1 MTKPDSNKTHNR
13 WSRLLPW
20 RHGKDAD
27 GGGAGELS
35 LVTLI
40 IALVIGATLL
50 VAFHFVRPAP
60 PNKFVL
66 STGRVDGA
74 YHLYG
79 TRYRDLIAKEKIDV
93 IVRPSSGSVEN
104 LNRLTDPE
112 SGVDVALLQGGVAEP
127 GKAYGLVS
135 LAALYYEPLWIF
147 YRSATELT
155 LLTQLAGKRIAAGP
169 EGSGTRALVNNV
181 LKASGALRADAPLL
195 PLAGTAA
202 ADALIAGKIDAA
214 LFVIATDS
222 PVVKKLLTTPGIHLM
237 SLSQAEALTRRFD
250 YLSTITLPRGMIDL
264 ADDIPPTN
272 VRMVA
277 TTAHLVARENLH
289 PALVSVLLQA
299 VSKVHAGP
307 GIFRKA
313 GEFPAPREGDFPV
326 SEDAQRFFKSGPP
339 FLQRYM
345 PFWVANLIERLLV
358 LLVPLI
364 VVLVPIMR
372 IMPAF
377 YNWRVK
383 SKVFRWYRELRRVE
397 VEARSHPDDH
407 NTAELLARL
416 DEIEE
421 GVEAARVPLT
431 YWDYVYTLR
440 GHIDLVRARLTH
452 GVTIQNE
459 ELTPPPPA

>member
-1 MTKPDSNKTHNR
+1 
-13 WSRLLPW
+13 
-20 RHGKDAD
+20 
-27 GGGAGELS
+27 
-35 LVTLI
+35 
-40 IALVIGATLL
+40 
-50 VAFHFVRPAP
+50 
-60 PNKFVL
+60 
-66 STGRVDGA
+66 
-74 YHLYG
+74 
-79 TRYRDLIAKEKIDV
+79 
-93 IVRPSSGSVEN
+93 
-104 LNRLTDPE
+104 
-112 SGVDVALLQGGVAEP
+112 
-127 GKAYGLVS
+127 
-135 LAALYYEPLWIF
+135 
-147 YRSATELT
+147 
-155 LLTQLAGKRIAAGP
+155 
-169 EGSGTRALVNNV
+169 VNNV
-181 LKASGALRADAPLL
+181 LKISGALRADVPLL
-195 PLAGTAA
+195 PQAGMAA
-202 ADALIAGKIDAA
+202 ADALIAGTIDAA

-222 PVVKKLLTTPGIHLM
+222 PVVKKLLVAPGIRLM

-264 ADDIPPTN
+264 AEDIPADN

-277 TTAHLVARENLH
+277 TTAHLVAREDLH

-299 VSKVHAGP
+299 VTKVHAGP

-364 VVLVPIMR
+364 VVLIPVMR

-397 VEARSHPDDH
+397 VEARRHPDDY

-416 DEIEE
+416 DEIEA
-421 GVEAARVPLT
+421 GVESARVPLT

-452 GVTIQNE
+452 SSTIQNE

>member
-1 MTKPDSNKTHNR
+1 MTDSDSSKPPGQR
-13 WSRLLPW
+13 IRLRPW
-20 RHGKDAD
+20 RNDAD
-27 GGGAGELS
+27 GGGAGDLS

-50 VAFHFVRPAP
+50 VALHFVRPAP
-60 PNKFVL
+60 PDKFVL
-66 STGRVDGA
+66 STGSVDGA

-79 TRYRDLIAKEKIDV
+79 TRYRELIAKEKIDV
-93 IVRPSSGSVEN
+93 VLRPSSGSVEN
-104 LNRLTDPE
+104 LSRLTSPE
-112 SGVDVALLQGGVAEP
+112 SGVDVALIQGGVAVH
-127 GKAYGLVS
+127 GKEYGLVS

-147 YRSATELT
+147 YRGTTELT
-155 LLTQLAGKRIAAGP
+155 LLTQLAGKRIAVGP
-169 EGSGTRALVNNV
+169 EGSGTRALVDNM
-181 LKASGALRADAPLL
+181 LHASGALRPDTPLL
-195 PLAGTAA
+195 PLTGMAA
-202 ADALIAGKIDAA
+202 AEALIAGKIDAA
-214 LFVIATDS
+214 LFVIGTDA
-222 PVVKKLLTTPGIHLM
+222 PVVKKLLAAPGIRLM
-237 SLSQAEALTRRFD
+237 SLSQAEALTRRFS
-250 YLSTITLPRGMIDL
+250 YLSTVTLPRGMIDL
-264 ADDIPPTN
+264 ADDIPAAN

-277 TTAHLVARENLH
+277 TTAYLVAREDLH
-289 PALVSVLLQA
+289 PALVSVLLQS
-299 VSKVHAGP
+299 VSRVHSGP

-358 LLVPLI
+358 LFVPLI
-364 VVLVPIMR
+364 VVLIPVMR

-383 SKVFRWYRELRRVE
+383 SKVFRWYRELRKVE
-397 VEARSHPDDH
+397 VEARRHPDDYD
-407 NTAELLARL
+407 TAELLARL

-440 GHIDLVRARLTH
+440 GHIDLVRARLTQ
-452 GVTIQNE
+452 GTPSTAAAD
-459 ELTPPPPA
+459 LTPPPPD